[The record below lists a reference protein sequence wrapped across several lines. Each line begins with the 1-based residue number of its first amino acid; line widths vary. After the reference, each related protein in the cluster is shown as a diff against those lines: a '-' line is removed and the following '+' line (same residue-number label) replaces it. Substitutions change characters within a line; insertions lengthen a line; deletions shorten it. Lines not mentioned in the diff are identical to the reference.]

1 MNATRSLATVALVLA
16 LMGAAWAEPVLV
28 GDLRGIFGATC
39 RVYRDGDHPGYV
51 GVAVRM
57 DGVLHVVA
65 LQRDQAVL
73 LANTLEDA
81 WESRMALSVGESRIA
96 GQVASPSGNSV
107 YVAVNRKGPGA
118 RPIVA
123 VAAKDETLGLG
134 CAFFDQAG
142 QVRYLANLLRRTAR

>member
-1 MNATRSLATVALVLA
+1 MNATRNLATLALVLA

-39 RVYRDGDHPGYV
+39 RVYRDGDHV

-65 LQRDQAVL
+65 MQREQAVL
-73 LANTLEDA
+73 LADTLEDA

-96 GQVASPSGNSV
+96 GQVASASGSSV
-107 YVAVNRKGPGA
+107 YVAVNRKGPGG

-123 VAAKDETLGLG
+123 VAAKDETPSSRRWKRAAPARPAPSPRPTGP
-134 CAFFDQAG
+134 CA
-142 QVRYLANLLRRTAR
+142 